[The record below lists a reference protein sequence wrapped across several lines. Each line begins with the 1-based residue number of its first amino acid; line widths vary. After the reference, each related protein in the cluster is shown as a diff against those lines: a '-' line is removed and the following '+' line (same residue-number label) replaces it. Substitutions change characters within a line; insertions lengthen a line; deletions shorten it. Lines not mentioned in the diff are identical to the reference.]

1 MTDSPYNSGKLAV
14 LPIAPRDNLG
24 RFQKGGAP
32 GRPFGAKGKKSR
44 EALEQIKSFGPAAIQ
59 KLWDAVN
66 AGERWAV
73 ELVLNKILP
82 TSRTIEF
89 EGLEIDDIREAFKQ
103 GNIST
108 SELKDIVSSLEK
120 IANVE
125 EMDQLRERLDKLEAI
140 ANGKR

>member
-103 GNIST
+103 GSIST